1 MANHSSILAWE
12 NPMDRGAW
20 WATVHG
26 GCKESDTTEHA
37 RMIVLHCCVSFHC
50 TTVWISYI
58 YIHTHTYIHIYIY
71 LLYMYLLYIYLH
83 IHTYIYMYL
92 YIQIYTCIYIYIYF
106 QPPCWASLPPAP
118 SHPSRSS
125 QSTKLCSLCDS
136 SFPLALCFKHGSV
149 CISILIP
156 QFIPPSPSLP
166 VTTSPFSTSVSLF
179 LFLSV
184 TFIYIPWK
192 SIPINTAQVFRR
204 SLSLRAIPVRL
215 TIS

>member
-149 CISILIP
+149 CMSILIP

-166 VTTSPFSTSVSLF
+166 VTTSPFSISVSLF